1 MDREVGYCQG
11 SAFIVGLLLMQVIT
25 EVHRM
30 PVVWHSLLNN
40 SQILRFDFIVL
51 FCLDAR
57 RRGFLCV
64 CEVDARLQ
72 ITRALQT
79 QYGWTGTL
87 HVPVWVHDP
96 GRHLTLCDEMWYSQT
111 VVMVWICLCYLPPSQ
126 EQLPEL
132 HMHFQAQS
140 FHTSMYASS
149 WFLTI
154 FLTSFPLPVATRIF
168 DIFMCEV
175 S

>member
-1 MDREVGYCQG
+1 MM
-11 SAFIVGLLLMQVIT
+11 LLQCSGDNVELIFFFF
-25 EVHRM
+25 
-30 PVVWHSLLNN
+30 
-40 SQILRFDFIVL
+40 LR
-51 FCLDAR
+51 
-57 RRGFLCV
+57 G
-64 CEVDARLQ
+64 
-72 ITRALQT
+72 
-79 QYGWTGTL
+79 G
-87 HVPVWVHDP
+87 
-96 GRHLTLCDEMWYSQT
+96 
-111 VVMVWICLCYLPPSQ
+111 SQ

-175 S
+175 SQREPPRPKSFWLLKTVPL